1 MRWEPRAERP
11 PQGVSALQRAAP
23 VPARMEAEN
32 APAAVV
38 VPAEEAEEDPTAPT
52 AAADAA
58 DAVGQKGKSKKKG
71 KKKGKKSKT
80 EGENVE
86 MVKFANPLAFEADE
100 ATSPSAPA
108 AGTGPPFESEV
119 EGTVRPACR
128 AQYPLAQR
136 YLFSSAR

>member
-1 MRWEPRAERP
+1 
-11 PQGVSALQRAAP
+11 
-23 VPARMEAEN
+23 MEAEN

-38 VPAEEAEEDPTAPT
+38 VPAEEAEADPT

-58 DAVGQKGKSKKKG
+58 DAVGQKGKPK
-71 KKKGKKSKT
+71 KKKGKKSKGKKSKS
-80 EGENVE
+80 ERENAE

-100 ATSPSAPA
+100 ATSPTAPA
-108 AGTGPPFESEV
+108 AGRGPPFESEV

-128 AQYPLAQR
+128 AQCPLTVAQR